1 MTLNPNGVVRSRDL
15 EGISEEEICEN
26 LSPQGVTLVKR
37 ITLILTFR
45 TPTLS
50 DSMKAGCLSIP
61 VVAYIPNPLQ
71 CFKYQ
76 RFEYGQN
83 ICRGRLACARCDQF
97 DQKIHESKTCQ
108 HCIACT
114 SCDGKH
120 FAYWR
125 E

>member
-45 TPTLS
+45 TRTLS
-50 DSMKAGCLSIP
+50 DSMKAGCLS
-61 VVAYIPNPLQ
+61 IPNPLQ

-76 RFEYGQN
+76 RFEYGQKYVVE
-83 ICRGRLACARCDQF
+83 D
-97 DQKIHESKTCQ
+97 
-108 HCIACT
+108 
-114 SCDGKH
+114 
-120 FAYWR
+120 
-125 E
+125 